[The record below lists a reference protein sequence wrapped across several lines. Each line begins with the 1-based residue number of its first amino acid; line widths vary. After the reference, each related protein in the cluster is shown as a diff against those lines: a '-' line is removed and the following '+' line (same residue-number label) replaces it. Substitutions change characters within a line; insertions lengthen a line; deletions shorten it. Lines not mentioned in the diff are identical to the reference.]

1 MGGLAPTV
9 DEKAFR
15 EYFEQYGSVKDA
27 VVMYDHENKR
37 PRGFGFVTFQDDDAV
52 AKVFANGVMQTL
64 HDKKIEI
71 KHAVPRDQMAVTRS
85 PVGLPQ
91 RAFVGPSPEYVYPQS
106 FAGVTPAAYTN
117 GNRGYQK
124 FPSPGRMNPAVLSGM
139 PNTYRSMAGG
149 NTRLGGTGTMPL
161 GLESKEY

>member
-1 MGGLAPTV
+1 VGGLAPTV

-15 EYFEQYGSVKDA
+15 EYFEQYGAVKDA

-52 AKVFANGVMQTL
+52 TKVFSNGVMQTL

-85 PVGLPQ
+85 PVGLTQ
-91 RAFVGPSPEYVYPQS
+91 TFVGPSPEYMYAQS
-106 FAGVTPAAYTN
+106 FPGVTTTGYTSA
-117 GNRGYQK
+117 NRG
-124 FPSPGRMNPAVLSGM
+124 
-139 PNTYRSMAGG
+139 
-149 NTRLGGTGTMPL
+149 
-161 GLESKEY
+161 